1 MGFLSIACA
10 TAWAAALAVAPGG
23 GTLTFELPA
32 SLHVVEGRAL
42 VFDGKLDTDA
52 LTGALTIDA
61 SALTTG
67 LGPRDSRMTWHCLE
81 VARFPTIALVVTGID
96 GAVDGL
102 RAGAGS
108 GAVTLE
114 GTLTI
119 RDVTRPVAILAAYAW
134 EGDALRL
141 RGRHALAWGDWSIP
155 DPSTLLSTVSPELT
169 VTFDV
174 LASPS

>member
-1 MGFLSIACA
+1 MGFLWIACGA
-10 TAWAAALAVAPGG
+10 AWAAVLAVAPDR
-23 GTLTFELPA
+23 GTLGFELPA
-32 SLHVVEGRAL
+32 SLHAVSGRAPA
-42 VFDGKLDTDA
+42 FGGTLDTDA

-61 SALTTG
+61 GALTTG

-81 VARFPTIALVVTGID
+81 VARFPTIALAVNRID
-96 GAVDGL
+96 GATEGL

-119 RDVTRPVAILAAYAW
+119 RDVTRPVAILASYAW

-141 RGRHALAWGDWSIP
+141 RGRHALAWTDWSIP